1 SRCRFADLADGITDS
16 LTTDLS
22 RALPGSFVVSRDTA
36 FTYKGSIGDMRRI
49 GRELDVR
56 YALTGSVF
64 PDGERLRVNA
74 KLVDAQ
80 AGAQL
85 WAERFDVERTD
96 FLEVQDEIV
105 GRLARAIGL
114 KVIDFEGRRTERER
128 PKSTD
133 ATDLLMRA
141 KVIANRPS
149 SRMSFYT
156 ARVINDLC
164 GQSRTVIVSASPGE
178 FNESTQHLLILAD
191 EEVCEWRGM
200 HGHRSGR
207 NRRLRC
213 GSAGRAVKVWRTSR
227 ERLRG
232 GTRAASIGSWLAM
245 EGLLQR
251 HAGGLW

>member
-1 SRCRFADLADGITDS
+1 MPTEELESDRRSSDAPASKPVRRRATLQKIGAAIAWVAGVGAILGGLAGYWSTYRTVTTELLASPAPKLMASRFSIAVLPFANLGGDSRQDYLADGITDS

-36 FTYKGSIGDMRRI
+36 FTYKGRIGDVRQI

-80 AGAQL
+80 AGTQL
-85 WAERFDVERTD
+85 WAERFDVERND
-96 FLEVQDEIV
+96 ILQVQDEIV

-114 KVIDFEGRRTERER
+114 KVIDVEAQRTERER

-149 SRMSFYT
+149 SREG
-156 ARVINDLC
+156 D
-164 GQSRTVIVSASPGE
+164 
-178 FNESTQHLLILAD
+178 D
-191 EEVCEWRGM
+191 D
-200 HGHRSGR
+200 
-207 NRRLRC
+207 RRPRPL
-213 GSAGRAVKVWRTSR
+213 
-227 ERLRG
+227 
-232 GTRAASIGSWLAM
+232 
-245 EGLLQR
+245 
-251 HAGGLW
+251 